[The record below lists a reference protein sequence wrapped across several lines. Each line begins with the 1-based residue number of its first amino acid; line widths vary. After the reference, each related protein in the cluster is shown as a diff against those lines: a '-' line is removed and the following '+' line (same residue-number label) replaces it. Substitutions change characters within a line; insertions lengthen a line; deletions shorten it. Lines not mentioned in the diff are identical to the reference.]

1 MLVVLGGAL
10 AVPRLRRLAA
20 ARVLPQVSSAR
31 DTLRRLASH
40 PAKLVQLFGSN
51 ALSQLL
57 YALCLGLCLHG
68 FGGSTSF
75 SVLILVNT
83 ASALLG
89 GIAPVPGGMGVV
101 EAGLIAGLTAAGVPQ
116 QQAIAA
122 TFAYR
127 LITAYLPPIWGW
139 PAMVW
144 LRRNEY
150 L

>member
-1 MLVVLGGAL
+1 V
-10 AVPRLRRLAA
+10 RRLAA
-20 ARVLPQVSSAR
+20 AKVLPQLSAAK
-31 DTLRRLASH
+31 DNLRALASH
-40 PAKLVQLFGSN
+40 PAKLAQLFGSN
-51 ALSQLL
+51 ALSQIL
-57 YALCLGLCLHG
+57 YAACLGLCLWG

-75 SVLILVNT
+75 AVLILVNT

-89 GIAPVPGGMGVV
+89 GIAPIPGGMGVV

-116 QQAIAA
+116 DQAIAA

-144 LRRNEY
+144 LRRADY